1 MPIKVLLADD
11 HTIVRKGLRSL
22 LEAERDI
29 EVVGEAENGREAM
42 EKAEALQPNLIVMD
56 HTMPV
61 LNGLEATLQIR
72 QRNPE
77 IQILILT
84 MHTNQE
90 YVFQFLQAGAAGY
103 LVKESAPDELVAAIH
118 AIRRGESFLS
128 PAISKT
134 VIDEYVRSV
143 KDVAPS
149 DSYAQLTPRE
159 RETLQ
164 LIAEGYSNREISEQ
178 LVISAKTA
186 AVHRTNIM
194 QKLDLHNM
202 ADLTK
207 YAIRK
212 GIISL
217 EQ

>member
-22 LEAERDI
+22 LEAESDI
-29 EVVGEAENGREAM
+29 EVVGEAENGSEAM
-42 EKAEALQPNLIVMD
+42 EKAEALQPDLIVMD

-61 LNGLEATLQIR
+61 LNGLEATRQIR

-128 PAISKT
+128 PAVSKT
-134 VIDEYVRSV
+134 VIDEYVRRV
-143 KDVAPS
+143 QDVAPP
-149 DSYAQLTPRE
+149 DSYSQLTPRE
-159 RETLQ
+159 REILQ
-164 LIAEGYSNREISEQ
+164 LIAEGYTNREISEQ